1 MNVNKC
7 DNNVNESSFSLSLS
21 HFLILGMY
29 IVYIACC
36 YVVVK
41 IYSDLY
47 FDYRPVNVALGGTMQ
62 GQI

>member
-1 MNVNKC
+1 M
-7 DNNVNESSFSLSLS
+7 
-21 HFLILGMY
+21 
-29 IVYIACC
+29 IVSGVCIYIARC

-62 GQI
+62 GLI